1 MNMMKMLPAIDTP
14 AEKNNYTY
22 ILRCSD
28 GSFYCGW
35 TNDLVKRLASHNA
48 GTGGKYTR
56 SRLPVQLIW
65 YQVSET
71 KEQAMSLEARIKR
84 LTRVQK
90 ERLVSGL
97 TSLEALLK

>member
-1 MNMMKMLPAIDTP
+1 MNTMKMLPAINLP

-22 ILRCSD
+22 ILQCCD

-48 GTGGKYTR
+48 GTGCKYTR

-65 YQVSET
+65 YHVSET

-84 LTRVQK
+84 LSRTQK
-90 ERLVSGL
+90 ERLVSEL
-97 TSLEALLK
+97 TSLEELLK